1 MKVYP
6 SKNAPS
12 DRLAIL
18 RVSVCGQLPPDL
30 SLKAIGPLRQ
40 RNIERV
46 DQKKRIIR
54 RAQDKPCQLL
64 ALYKLFLID
73 KITIKTAS
81 YPTKLLIRAFLKI
94 IIVKIFIFENATR
107 QSLRRIKYEHQ
118 HVAKLS

>member
-73 KITIKTAS
+73 KITIIAAS
-81 YPTKLLIRAFLKI
+81 YPTKLLIRAFHEI
-94 IIVKIFIFENATR
+94 IIVKNFIFENAIR
-107 QSLRRIKYEHQ
+107 QSLI
-118 HVAKLS
+118 